1 MSNEENIDRI
11 FSYIA
16 ENANMEN
23 LNDILNEEKISH
35 AKNYLNIINSLNNLV
50 VHISSMTVDILNDPK
65 FLIDIEIYDM
75 IEKIYLLS
83 EDLTSMIIKKYYSI
97 TLEELEE
104 IENLLDNEN
113 GENEEDDK

>member
-35 AKNYLNIINSLNNLV
+35 AK
-50 VHISSMTVDILNDPK
+50 
-65 FLIDIEIYDM
+65 
-75 IEKIYLLS
+75 LS
-83 EDLTSMIIKKYYSI
+83 
-97 TLEELEE
+97 
-104 IENLLDNEN
+104 
-113 GENEEDDK
+113 